1 MEFPSNLKYTADHEW
16 VSVDGTV
23 ATVGITEHAA
33 SELGDVVYV
42 DITDANATLS
52 KGDTFG
58 SIEAV
63 KTVADLY
70 APLSGTIVEV
80 NNVNDSPEV
89 VNSEPYGNGWLVKI
103 ELSNPSEIDT
113 LMSADDYKA
122 HIGG

>member
-1 MEFPSNLKYTADHEW
+1 
-16 VSVDGTV
+16 V

-42 DITDANATLS
+42 DIVDANATLS